1 MAKYITCTVH
11 DLLHLHIHGTK
22 VDGIPTPQHQGA
34 NTVIKKL

>member
-1 MAKYITCTVH
+1 MYGKNTLYTIYTSS
-11 DLLHLHIHGTK
+11 HGTK

>member
-1 MAKYITCTVH
+1 MAKYIDYMYTIYMHTSS
-11 DLLHLHIHGTK
+11 HGTK